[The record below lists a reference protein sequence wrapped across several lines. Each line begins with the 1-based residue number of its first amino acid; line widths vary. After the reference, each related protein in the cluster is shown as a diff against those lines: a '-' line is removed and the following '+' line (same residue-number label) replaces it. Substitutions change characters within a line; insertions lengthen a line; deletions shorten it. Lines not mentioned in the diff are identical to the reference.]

1 MDHKDSKSDSPLL
14 ELQEL
19 GRAPL
24 DIATWVET
32 EAVPAA
38 AAAGTSASPPPLD
51 SPDDYHNN
59 NINNPV
65 SLPSSKSTKHHHHA
79 PKKAPPATAAQW
91 KWLVIDSNGNAS
103 MMTTYKTDVA
113 AKMGIQVR
121 DLRLLDPKLATSYPS
136 AILCREHALVVN
148 LEHIKMIITME
159 RVYITNLED
168 GNVLAFVEE
177 LQRRLSAL
185 AHGLPPT
192 KSAMDLN
199 AESVLAAAAGKGG
212 EASKAVGGGGGGG
225 GGGIDL
231 SSLDVYHHHHH
242 HHHQAGGVGGQAD
255 MPYELRVLEIALD
268 MVSNYLERLTGDL
281 ESAAHPALDAL
292 TLNVSTSNL
301 ERVRRIKNRMVR
313 LTTRVETL
321 REVLEKFL
329 DDDGDMHDI
338 NLTAREAERQQD
350 VLRAQRSASAT
361 PFDVP
366 LPVLGSSALD
376 GTAAGGGGKSPRTP
390 RSALTFSD
398 NSSEEEEEAIE
409 EVEMVLEAY
418 FMRIDNTYNKL
429 QALGEYVDD
438 TEDFINIEL
447 DNHRNQ
453 LIRIDLLLTA
463 LSSSVAFITAIT
475 ALFAMNL
482 QLAPG
487 QDGQG
492 PYWQFVTIAVA
503 TSIVAVVMFAGVV
516 MYCRYKRLL

>member
-1 MDHKDSKSDSPLL
+1 MDSKSDSPLL

-51 SPDDYHNN
+51 SPDDHNN
-59 NINNPV
+59 NNNPT
-65 SLPSSKSTKHHHHA
+65 SLPSSKSTKHHQHA
-79 PKKAPPATAAQW
+79 SKKAPPATAAQW

-159 RVYITNLED
+159 KVYITNLED
-168 GNVLAFVEE
+168 GNVLVFVEE

-199 AESVLAAAAGKGG
+199 AESVLAAAGKGG
-212 EASKAVGGGGGGG
+212 ETSNANG

-231 SSLDVYHHHHH
+231 SSLDAHQHHHHH
-242 HHHQAGGVGGQAD
+242 HHHQTGGVGVQAD

-268 MVSNYLERLTGDL
+268 MVSTYLERLTGDL

-366 LPVLGSSALD
+366 LPVLGPSALD
-376 GTAAGGGGKSPRTP
+376 SGGGGGGGKSPRTP
-390 RSALTFSD
+390 RSALTYSD

-492 PYWQFVTIAVA
+492 PYWQFVTIAVT
-503 TSIVAVVMFAGVV
+503 TSIVAVVMFTGVV